1 MSQTTLFQQNFRR
14 FVDLCTEDYLIRH
27 ANKGLYNRAIKDI
40 DKGMSVSYSFGDS
53 SVLCKLGDGTVC
65 TLESSL
71 EKASCSCPADTMC
84 KHILIAILFFAKENA
99 SSISEAVDEA
109 SPSKAGLAGS
119 ATATGSA
126 AAVDVQPRAASAS
139 FASGEA
145 AESGAPYVPQ
155 ASSMQAGYSQAAD
168 NVLHEGRLAAFR
180 WMLAEDLSPLLSG
193 FSAALVEEALFRL
206 QFDEEISV
214 VTDSL
219 LTVSLQAQSIEV
231 SYKEDGSPAKALC
244 KTKGRPGEL
253 AKLEALLRYRARN
266 ALNDSRALGDKAFEP
281 RYSRETV
288 TECRML
294 LDEMLK
300 AGLAR
305 LPQSFAARLETLA
318 VAARSG
324 DLPDVERGLRGIQGE
339 LELFF
344 NRHVRFSMSAMT
356 ERITSLLLKLSL
368 LEQESLQP
376 QQKAQLV
383 GTFRSAYYAVPK
395 LRLYGL
401 GAEPWE
407 TRSGYRGLTYYLLG
421 LDDGKI
427 YTYSDARAVFY
438 EGQAF
443 SFHQRYEAFS
453 PWLPHLTMKAF
464 SESELLFSSV
474 KLNMNRRIS
483 SSDSATLVLEKR
495 QPIEAIQLGELLKE
509 TVALQKEVEMLPVL
523 FGPSREHLI
532 FIRVASIT
540 GTQFNKHTQKLE
552 IHVQAH
558 EGEAVFLTLPYH
570 AEQAK
575 AFKQLE
581 NAGWQSRQNDF
592 YVFARVTK
600 DEIIP
605 ISFLKNTTV
614 CSLKLIQ

>member
-53 SVLCKLGDGTVC
+53 SVLCKLADGTEC

-71 EKASCSCPADTMC
+71 EKASCSCPADTIC
-84 KHILIAILFFAKENA
+84 KHILIAILFFARENA
-99 SSISEAVDEA
+99 SSIGESLEQAFPSEAGVADSA
-109 SPSKAGLAGS
+109 PAAGS
-119 ATATGSA
+119 A
-126 AAVDVQPRAASAS
+126 ASAN
-139 FASGEA
+139 AQTEA
-145 AESGAPYVPQ
+145 VPTD
-155 ASSMQAGYSQAAD
+155 AQAGCNAIS
-168 NVLHEGRLAAFR
+168 ETRLAAFE

-193 FSAALVEEALFRL
+193 FSAAMVEEALFRL

-214 VTDSL
+214 VADSL
-219 LTVSLQAQSIEV
+219 LTVSLQAQGIEV
-231 SYKEDGSPAKALC
+231 SYKEDGNPTKALC

-344 NRHVRFSMSAMT
+344 DRHVRFSMSAMT
-356 ERITSLLLKLSL
+356 DRIAGLLLKLSL

-407 TRSGYRGLTYYLLG
+407 TRSGYCGLTYYLLG
-421 LDDGKI
+421 LDDRRI

-453 PWLPHLTMKAF
+453 PWLPHLTMKVF

-495 QPIEAIQLGELLKE
+495 QPIESIQLGELLKE

-523 FGPSREHLI
+523 FGPRREHLI

-552 IHVQAH
+552 ILVQAH
-558 EGEAVFLTLPYH
+558 GGEAVFLTLPYH